1 MLAQSGCLLL
11 FVSRCLMSGEGRA
24 WGGRVNENR
33 GVEVLAMEA
42 FYLTTRS
49 CEVGGELFYLK

>member
-1 MLAQSGCLLL
+1 
-11 FVSRCLMSGEGRA
+11 MSGEGRA